1 MQLAFLKR
9 QSPFVFAFLV
19 LFGCSD
25 PSRPPDSPPS
35 AAAREAFA
43 ARVLAARDQ
52 ARQQA
57 AARAAAAP
65 RVVWPAPV
73 TTATGGQHIDLRGIP
88 DHVHTL
94 ERQPD
99 GTWRPFCRDAR
110 YLAAGSVR

>member
-1 MQLAFLKR
+1 MHLTFLTR
-9 QSPFVFAFLV
+9 RCPYVFLFLF
-19 LFGCSD
+19 LFGCSE
-25 PSRPPDSPPS
+25 PSPPAGS
-35 AAAREAFA
+35 PPAAAAREAFA
-43 ARVLAARDQ
+43 ARVLAVRDQ
-52 ARQQA
+52 AHQQA

-65 RVVWPAPV
+65 RVAWPAPV

-110 YLAAGSVR
+110 YLASGSGQ

>member
-1 MQLAFLKR
+1 MSLTFLMR
-9 QSPFVFAFLV
+9 RCPFVVLSLF
-19 LFGCSD
+19 LFGCGERPAPA
-25 PSRPPDSPPS
+25 PSP
-35 AAAREAFA
+35 AAREAFA
-43 ARVLAARDQ
+43 SRVLATRDQ

-57 AARAAAAP
+57 AARLAAAP